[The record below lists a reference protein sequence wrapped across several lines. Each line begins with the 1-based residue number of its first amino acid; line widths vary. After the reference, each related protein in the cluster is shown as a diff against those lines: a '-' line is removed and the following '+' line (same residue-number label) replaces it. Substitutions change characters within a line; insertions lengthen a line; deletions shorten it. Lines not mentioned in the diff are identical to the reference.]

1 MSSNKLD
8 IQKIVQHRLKK
19 GQFFEEASDK
29 TQIYL
34 HHTAG
39 NGNAEGVARF
49 WNSNES
55 QIATAFVI
63 GENGTIVQCF
73 SSKHWAWHLGID
85 NEDFSRMGSKYK
97 NLNKLSVGI
106 EVCNWGMLKE
116 KDEKFY
122 NYVGGVVN
130 PSYVTTLEEPYK
142 GYKHWYRYTDAQ
154 IESTRQLVEYLCET
168 YGIPNTYRKEIWSL
182 DKAAFDG
189 EKGIY
194 THNSVRKDKADIYP
208 CPRMIKM
215 LQSL

>member
-1 MSSNKLD
+1 MNSNLD
-8 IQKIVQHRLKK
+8 IQKIVQKRLSK
-19 GQFFEEASDK
+19 GQFFEEPSDK

-49 WNSNES
+49 WNSNDS
-55 QIATAFVI
+55 QIATAFIV

-85 NEDFSRMGSKYK
+85 SQDFATRGLPYK

-116 KDEKFY
+116 KNGKFF
-122 NYVGGVVN
+122 NYVGGEIN
-130 PSYVTTLEEPYK
+130 PSYVTTLETPYK
-142 GYKHWYRYTDAQ
+142 GYKLWYKYTDEQ
-154 IESTRQLVEYLCET
+154 IEATRQLVVYLCET
-168 YGIPNTYRKEIWSL
+168 YGIPKDYRKEIWSL
-182 DKAAFDG
+182 DNEAFKG
-189 EKGIY
+189 TKGIY

-215 LQSL
+215 LENL

>member
-1 MSSNKLD
+1 MSSNLD
-8 IQKIVQHRLKK
+8 IQKIVQKRLSK

-39 NGNAEGVARF
+39 NGNAEGVARY
-49 WNSNES
+49 WNSNDS
-55 QIATAFVI
+55 RIATAFVV

-85 NEDFSRMGSKYK
+85 SQDFATRGLPYK

-116 KDEKFY
+116 KNGKFY
-122 NYVGGVVN
+122 NYVKDEIN
-130 PSYVTTLEEPYK
+130 PSYVTTLETPYK

-154 IESTRQLVEYLCET
+154 IEATRQLVVYLCET
-168 YGIPNTYRKEIWSL
+168 YGIPKDYRKEIWGL
-182 DKAAFDG
+182 DNEAFKG
-189 EKGIY
+189 SKGIY

-215 LQSL
+215 LENL

>member
-1 MSSNKLD
+1 MNSNLD
-8 IQKIVQHRLKK
+8 IQKIVQKRLSK
-19 GQFFEEASDK
+19 GQFFEEPSDK

-49 WNSNES
+49 WNSNDS
-55 QIATAFVI
+55 QIATAFVV

-85 NEDFSRMGSKYK
+85 SQDFATRGLPYK

-106 EVCNWGMLKE
+106 EICNWGMLKE
-116 KDEKFY
+116 KNGKFY
-122 NYVGGVVN
+122 NYVGGEIN
-130 PSYVTTLEEPYK
+130 PSYVTTLETPYK
-142 GYKHWYRYTDAQ
+142 GYKHWYKYTDSQ
-154 IESTRQLVEYLCET
+154 IEATRQLVVYLCET
-168 YGIPNTYRKEIWSL
+168 YGIPKAYRKEIWSL
-182 DKAAFDG
+182 DNEAFKG
-189 EKGIY
+189 SKGIY

-215 LQSL
+215 LENL

>member
-1 MSSNKLD
+1 MSSSLD
-8 IQKIVQHRLKK
+8 IQKIVQKRLSK

-39 NGNAEGVARF
+39 NGNAEGVARY
-49 WNSNES
+49 WNSNDS
-55 QIATAFVI
+55 RIATAFVV

-85 NEDFSRMGSKYK
+85 SQDFATRGLPYK

-116 KDEKFY
+116 KNGKFY
-122 NYVGGVVN
+122 NYVKGEIN
-130 PSYVTTLEEPYK
+130 PSYVTTLETPYK
-142 GYKHWYRYTDAQ
+142 GYKHWYKYTDAQ
-154 IESTRQLVEYLCET
+154 IEATRQLIVYLCET
-168 YGIPNTYRKEIWSL
+168 YGIPKAYRKEIWSL
-182 DKAAFDG
+182 DNEAFKG
-189 EKGIY
+189 SKGIY

-215 LQSL
+215 LENL

>member
-1 MSSNKLD
+1 MSSSLD
-8 IQKIVQHRLKK
+8 IQKIVQRRLSK

-39 NGNAEGVARF
+39 NGNAEGVARY
-49 WNSNES
+49 WNSNDS
-55 QIATAFVI
+55 RIATAFVV

-85 NEDFSRMGSKYK
+85 SQDFATRGLPYK

-116 KDEKFY
+116 KNGKFY
-122 NYVGGVVN
+122 NYVKGEVN
-130 PSYVTTLEEPYK
+130 PSYVTTLDVPYK

-154 IESTRQLVEYLCET
+154 IEATRQLVVYLCET
-168 YGIPNTYRKEIWSL
+168 YGIPKTYRKEIWGL
-182 DKAAFDG
+182 DVEAFKG
-189 EKGIY
+189 SKGIY

>member
-1 MSSNKLD
+1 MNSNLD
-8 IQKIVQHRLKK
+8 IQKIVQKRLSK
-19 GQFFEEASDK
+19 GQFFEEPSDK

-39 NGNAEGVARF
+39 NGNAEGVSRY
-49 WNSNES
+49 WNSNDS
-55 QIATAFVI
+55 QIATAFVV

-85 NEDFSRMGSKYK
+85 SQDFATRGLPYK

-106 EVCNWGMLKE
+106 EICNWGMLKE
-116 KDEKFY
+116 KNGKFF
-122 NYVGGVVN
+122 NYVGGEIN
-130 PSYVTTLEEPYK
+130 PSYVTTLETPYK
-142 GYKHWYRYTDAQ
+142 GYKHWYKYTDAQ
-154 IESTRQLVEYLCET
+154 IEATRQLVTYLCEI
-168 YGIPNTYRKEIWSL
+168 YDIPKDYRKEIWSL
-182 DKAAFDG
+182 DNEAFKG
-189 EKGIY
+189 SKGIY

>member
-1 MSSNKLD
+1 MSSSLD
-8 IQKIVQHRLKK
+8 IQKIVQKRLSK

-39 NGNAEGVARF
+39 NGNAEGVARY
-49 WNSNES
+49 WNSNDS
-55 QIATAFVI
+55 RIATAFVV

-85 NEDFSRMGSKYK
+85 SQDFATRGLPYK

-116 KDEKFY
+116 KNGKFY
-122 NYVGGVVN
+122 NYVKGEIN
-130 PSYVTTLEEPYK
+130 PSYVTTLETPYK

-154 IESTRQLVEYLCET
+154 IEATRQLIVYLCET
-168 YGIPNTYRKEIWSL
+168 YGIPKAYRKEIWSL
-182 DKAAFDG
+182 DNEAFKG
-189 EKGIY
+189 SKGIY

-215 LQSL
+215 LENL

>member
-73 SSKHWAWHLGID
+73 SSKHWGWHLGID
-85 NEDFSRMGSKYK
+85 SEDFSRMGSKYK

-116 KDEKFY
+116 KNGKFY

-142 GYKHWYRYTDAQ
+142 GYKHWYKYTDAQ

-189 EKGIY
+189 EKGIF

>member
-1 MSSNKLD
+1 MSSNLD
-8 IQKIVQHRLKK
+8 IQKIVQKRLSK
-19 GQFFEEASDK
+19 GQFFEEASGK

-39 NGNAEGVARF
+39 NGNAEGVARY
-49 WNSNES
+49 WNSNDS
-55 QIATAFVI
+55 RIATAFVV

-85 NEDFSRMGSKYK
+85 SQDFATRGLPYK

-116 KDEKFY
+116 KNGKFY
-122 NYVGGVVN
+122 NYVKGEIN
-130 PSYVTTLEEPYK
+130 PSYVTTLETPYK

-154 IESTRQLVEYLCET
+154 IEATRQLVVYLCET
-168 YGIPNTYRKEIWSL
+168 YGIPKTYRKEIWSL
-182 DKAAFDG
+182 DVEAFKG
-189 EKGIY
+189 SKGIY

-215 LQSL
+215 LESL

>member
-1 MSSNKLD
+1 MSSNLD
-8 IQKIVQHRLKK
+8 IQKIVQKRLSK
-19 GQFFEEASDK
+19 GQFFEEPSDK

-39 NGNAEGVARF
+39 NGNAEGVSRY
-49 WNSNES
+49 WNSNDS
-55 QIATAFVI
+55 QIATAFIV

-85 NEDFSRMGSKYK
+85 SQDFAVRGLGYK

-116 KDEKFY
+116 RNGKFY
-122 NYVGGVVN
+122 NYVGGEIN
-130 PSYVTTLEEPYK
+130 PSYVTTLEAPYK
-142 GYKHWYRYTDAQ
+142 GYLHWYRYTDSQ
-154 IESTRQLVEYLCET
+154 IESLRQLVVYLCET
-168 YGIPNTYRKEIWSL
+168 YDIPKTYREQIWGL
-182 DKAAFDG
+182 DLEAFKG
-189 EKGIY
+189 SKGIF
-194 THNSVRKDKADIYP
+194 THNSVRKDKSDIYP

>member
-1 MSSNKLD
+1 MSLSLD
-8 IQKIVQHRLKK
+8 IQKIVQKRLSK

-39 NGNAEGVARF
+39 NGNAEGVARY
-49 WNSNES
+49 WNSNDS
-55 QIATAFVI
+55 RIATAFVV

-85 NEDFSRMGSKYK
+85 SQDFATRGLPYK

-116 KDEKFY
+116 KNGKFY
-122 NYVGGVVN
+122 NYVKGEIN
-130 PSYVTTLEEPYK
+130 PSYVTTLETPYK

-154 IESTRQLVEYLCET
+154 IEATRQLIVYLCET
-168 YGIPNTYRKEIWSL
+168 YGIPKDYRKEIWSL
-182 DKAAFDG
+182 DNEAFKG
-189 EKGIY
+189 SKGIY

-215 LQSL
+215 LESL

>member
-1 MSSNKLD
+1 MNSNLD
-8 IQKIVQHRLKK
+8 IQKIVQKRLSK
-19 GQFFEEASDK
+19 GQFFEEPSDK

-39 NGNAEGVARF
+39 NGNAEGVSRY
-49 WNSNES
+49 WNSNDS
-55 QIATAFVI
+55 QIATAFVV

-85 NEDFSRMGSKYK
+85 SQDFATRGLPYK

-106 EVCNWGMLKE
+106 EICNWGMLKE
-116 KDEKFY
+116 KNGKFF
-122 NYVGGVVN
+122 NYVGGEIN
-130 PSYVTTLEEPYK
+130 PSYVTTLETPYK
-142 GYKHWYRYTDAQ
+142 GYKHWYKYTDAQ
-154 IESTRQLVEYLCET
+154 IEATRQLVTYLCKI
-168 YGIPNTYRKEIWSL
+168 YDIPKDYRKEIWSL
-182 DKAAFDG
+182 DNEAFKG
-189 EKGIY
+189 TKGIY

>member
-1 MSSNKLD
+1 MSSSKLD
-8 IQKIVQHRLKK
+8 IQKIVQKRLSK

-85 NEDFSRMGSKYK
+85 SEDFARMNSKYK

-106 EVCNWGMLKE
+106 EICNWGMLKE
-116 KDEKFY
+116 KDGKFY

-130 PSYVTTLEEPYK
+130 PSYVTTLETPYK
-142 GYKHWYRYTDAQ
+142 GYKHWYKYTDAQ

-189 EKGIY
+189 AKGIF

>member
-1 MSSNKLD
+1 MSSNLD
-8 IQKIVQHRLKK
+8 IEKIVQKRLSK
-19 GQFFEEASDK
+19 GQFFEEPSDK

-39 NGNAEGVARF
+39 NGNAEGVSRY
-49 WNSNES
+49 WNSNDS
-55 QIATAFVI
+55 QIATAFVV

-85 NEDFSRMGSKYK
+85 SQDFATRGLTYK

-106 EVCNWGMLKE
+106 EICNWGMLKE
-116 KDEKFY
+116 KNGKFF
-122 NYVGGVVN
+122 NYVGGEIN
-130 PSYVTTLEEPYK
+130 PSYVTTLETPYK
-142 GYKHWYRYTDAQ
+142 GYKHWYKYTDAQ
-154 IESTRQLVEYLCET
+154 IEATRQLVTYLCEI
-168 YGIPNTYRKEIWSL
+168 YDIPKAYRKEIWSL
-182 DKAAFDG
+182 DNEAFKG
-189 EKGIY
+189 SKGIY

>member
-1 MSSNKLD
+1 MSSNLD
-8 IQKIVQHRLKK
+8 IQKIVQKRLSK

-39 NGNAEGVARF
+39 NGNAEGVARY
-49 WNSNES
+49 WNSNDS
-55 QIATAFVI
+55 RIATAFVV

-85 NEDFSRMGSKYK
+85 SQDFATRGLPYK

-116 KDEKFY
+116 KNGKFY
-122 NYVGGVVN
+122 NYVKGEIN
-130 PSYVTTLEEPYK
+130 PSYVTTLETQYK

-154 IESTRQLVEYLCET
+154 IEATRQLIVYLCET
-168 YGIPNTYRKEIWSL
+168 YGIPKDYRKEIWGL
-182 DKAAFDG
+182 DNEAFKG
-189 EKGIY
+189 SKGIY

-215 LQSL
+215 LENL

>member
-1 MSSNKLD
+1 MSSNLD
-8 IQKIVQHRLKK
+8 IQKIVQKRLSK

-39 NGNAEGVARF
+39 NGNAEGVARY
-49 WNSNES
+49 WNSNDS
-55 QIATAFVI
+55 RIATAFVV

-85 NEDFSRMGSKYK
+85 SQDFATRGLPYK

-116 KDEKFY
+116 KNGKFY
-122 NYVGGVVN
+122 NYVKGEIN
-130 PSYVTTLEEPYK
+130 PSYVTTLETQYK

-154 IESTRQLVEYLCET
+154 IEATRQLIVYLCET
-168 YGIPNTYRKEIWSL
+168 YGIPKDYRKEIWSL
-182 DKAAFDG
+182 DNEAFKG
-189 EKGIY
+189 SKGIY

-215 LQSL
+215 LESL

>member
-1 MSSNKLD
+1 MSSSLD
-8 IQKIVQHRLKK
+8 IQKIVQKRLSK
-19 GQFFEEASDK
+19 GQFFEEQSDK

-49 WNSNES
+49 WNSNDS
-55 QIATAFVI
+55 QIATAFVV

-85 NEDFSRMGSKYK
+85 SQDFTTRGLPYK

-116 KDEKFY
+116 KNGKFF
-122 NYVGGVVN
+122 NYVGGEIN
-130 PSYVTTLEEPYK
+130 PSYVTTL
-142 GYKHWYRYTDAQ
+142 HWYKYTDAQ
-154 IESTRQLVEYLCET
+154 IEATRQLVVYLCET
-168 YGIPNTYRKEIWSL
+168 YGIPKAYRKEIWSL
-182 DKAAFDG
+182 DNEAFKG
-189 EKGIY
+189 SKGIY

>member
-1 MSSNKLD
+1 MASNLD
-8 IQKIVQHRLKK
+8 IQKIVQKRLSQ
-19 GQFFEEASDK
+19 GQFFEEPSDK

-49 WNSNES
+49 WNSNDS
-55 QIATAFVI
+55 QIATAFVV

-85 NEDFSRMGSKYK
+85 SQDFATRGLPYK

-116 KDEKFY
+116 KNGKFF
-122 NYVGGVVN
+122 NYVGGEIN
-130 PSYVTTLEEPYK
+130 PSYVTTLETPYK
-142 GYKHWYRYTDAQ
+142 GYKHWYKYTNAQ
-154 IESTRQLVEYLCET
+154 IEATRQLVVYLCET
-168 YGIPNTYRKEIWSL
+168 YGIPKTYRKEIWSL
-182 DKAAFDG
+182 DNEAFKG
-189 EKGIY
+189 TKGIY

-215 LQSL
+215 LENL

>member
-1 MSSNKLD
+1 MSLNLD
-8 IQKIVQHRLKK
+8 IQKIVQKRLSK

-39 NGNAEGVARF
+39 NGNAEGVARY
-49 WNSNES
+49 WNSNDS
-55 QIATAFVI
+55 RIATAFVV

-85 NEDFSRMGSKYK
+85 SQDFATRGLPYK

-116 KDEKFY
+116 KNGKFY
-122 NYVGGVVN
+122 NYVKGEIN
-130 PSYVTTLEEPYK
+130 PSYVTTLETPYK
-142 GYKHWYRYTDAQ
+142 GYKHWYKYTDAQ
-154 IESTRQLVEYLCET
+154 IEATRQLIVYLCET
-168 YGIPNTYRKEIWSL
+168 YGIPKAYRKEIWSL
-182 DKAAFDG
+182 DNEAFKG
-189 EKGIY
+189 SKGIY

-215 LQSL
+215 LESL

>member
-1 MSSNKLD
+1 MSSSLD
-8 IQKIVQHRLKK
+8 IQKIVQKRLSK
-19 GQFFEEASDK
+19 GQFFEEQSDK

-49 WNSNES
+49 WNSNDS
-55 QIATAFVI
+55 QIATAFVV

-85 NEDFSRMGSKYK
+85 SQDFTTRGLPYK

-116 KDEKFY
+116 KNGKFF
-122 NYVGGVVN
+122 NYVGGEIN
-130 PSYVTTLEEPYK
+130 PSYVTTL
-142 GYKHWYRYTDAQ
+142 
-154 IESTRQLVEYLCET
+154 RQLVVYLCET
-168 YGIPNTYRKEIWSL
+168 YGIPKAYRKEIWSL
-182 DKAAFDG
+182 DNEAFKG
-189 EKGIY
+189 SKGIY

>member
-8 IQKIVQHRLKK
+8 IQKIVQHRLSKD
-19 GQFFEEASDK
+19 QFFEEQSEK
-29 TQIYL
+29 KQIYL

-49 WNSNES
+49 WNSNDS
-55 QIATAFVI
+55 RIATAFVI

-85 NEDFSRMGSKYK
+85 AEDFTKMGAKYQ
-97 NLNKLSVGI
+97 NLNKCSVGI

-116 KDEKFY
+116 KDGKFY

-130 PSYVTTLEEPYK
+130 PSYVTTLEQPYK
-142 GYKHWYRYTDAQ
+142 GYLHWYKYTDAQ
-154 IESTRQLVEYLCET
+154 IESLRQLVEYLCET
-168 YGIPNTYRKEIWSL
+168 YNIPKDYREEIFGL
-182 DKAAFDG
+182 DKAAFNG
-189 EKGIY
+189 ERGIF

-208 CPRMIKM
+208 CPRMIQM

>member
-1 MSSNKLD
+1 MSSSLD
-8 IQKIVQHRLKK
+8 IQKIVQKRLSK

-49 WNSNES
+49 WNSNDS
-55 QIATAFVI
+55 RIATAFVV

-85 NEDFSRMGSKYK
+85 SQDFATRGLPYK

-116 KDEKFY
+116 KNGKFY
-122 NYVGGVVN
+122 NYVKGEIN
-130 PSYVTTLEEPYK
+130 PSYVTTLETPYK
-142 GYKHWYRYTDAQ
+142 GYKHWYKYTDAQ
-154 IESTRQLVEYLCET
+154 IEATRQLIVYLCET
-168 YGIPNTYRKEIWSL
+168 YDITKTYRKEIWSL
-182 DKAAFDG
+182 DNEAFKG
-189 EKGIY
+189 TKGIY

-215 LQSL
+215 LENL

>member
-1 MSSNKLD
+1 MSSNLD
-8 IQKIVQHRLKK
+8 IQKIVQKRLSK

-39 NGNAEGVARF
+39 NGNAEGVARY
-49 WNSNES
+49 WNSNDS
-55 QIATAFVI
+55 RIATAFVV

-85 NEDFSRMGSKYK
+85 SQDFATRGLPYK

-116 KDEKFY
+116 KNGKFY
-122 NYVGGVVN
+122 NYVKGEIN
-130 PSYVTTLEEPYK
+130 PSYVTTLETPYK
-142 GYKHWYRYTDAQ
+142 GYKHWYKYTDAQ
-154 IESTRQLVEYLCET
+154 IEATRQLIVYLCET
-168 YGIPNTYRKEIWSL
+168 YGIPKAYRKEIWSL
-182 DKAAFDG
+182 DNEAFKG
-189 EKGIY
+189 SKGIY

-215 LQSL
+215 LENL

>member
-1 MSSNKLD
+1 MSSSLD
-8 IQKIVQHRLKK
+8 IQKIVQKRLSK

-39 NGNAEGVARF
+39 NGNAEGVARY
-49 WNSNES
+49 WNSNDS
-55 QIATAFVI
+55 RIATAFVV

-85 NEDFSRMGSKYK
+85 SQDFATRGLPYK

-116 KDEKFY
+116 KNGKFY
-122 NYVGGVVN
+122 NYVKGEIN
-130 PSYVTTLEEPYK
+130 PSYVTTLETPYK
-142 GYKHWYRYTDAQ
+142 GYKHWYKYTDAQ
-154 IESTRQLVEYLCET
+154 IEATRQLIVYLCET
-168 YGIPNTYRKEIWSL
+168 YGIPKDYRKEIWGL
-182 DKAAFDG
+182 DVEAFKG
-189 EKGIY
+189 SKGIY

-215 LQSL
+215 LENL